1 MLELS
6 AVVSCSSIPTSFP
19 IGAYAGGAQSRE
31 LVAPPPLEGASGSQI
46 EAETLGQALDVAP
59 VEELDADSRVKRSQ
73 LAQLAV
79 LARHERLLHDRDLQV
94 EILLGKV
101 EVGREGL
108 ADAALGVAFEYER
121 GGLVLPGDSVVIE
134 DARAFGLGLVREPG
148 GFRTAICLE
157 IDTFE
162 AHLQARVATGSDA
175 SVGHLGGGP
184 SETNVSPTAPRGIH
198 FGHAGPD

>member
-6 AVVSCSSIPTSFP
+6 AIVPRSSIPTSSP
-19 IGAYAGGAQSRE
+19 IRARAGAPA
-31 LVAPPPLEGASGSQI
+31 LENLSKGEARRRHSKGASGGQI
-46 EAETLGQALDVAP
+46 EAVALGQSLNVAP
-59 VEELDADSRVKRSQ
+59 VEELDADSRIELSQ

-134 DARAFGLGLVREPG
+134 DARAFGLGLVR
-148 GFRTAICLE
+148 
-157 IDTFE
+157 
-162 AHLQARVATGSDA
+162 AHPQLLPNR
-175 SVGHLGGGP
+175 LG
-184 SETNVSPTAPRGIH
+184 
-198 FGHAGPD
+198 